1 MSEVRKR
8 QKLVGEVVS
17 AKMQKTVV
25 VNVTK
30 KIAHPVY
37 GKYVKR
43 SKKYMAHIG
52 SIEASVGNIVEI
64 RLIPPMSKNK
74 RWLVSKVIR
83 LSLIHISE
91 PTRPY

>member
-1 MSEVRKR
+1 MSELRKR

-74 RWLVSKVIR
+74 RWVVSKVIR
-83 LSLIHISE
+83 
-91 PTRPY
+91 

>member
-1 MSEVRKR
+1 MDEIRKR
-8 QKLVGEVVS
+8 QKLVGEVIS
-17 AKMQKTVV
+17 EKMQKTVV

-43 SKKYMAHIG
+43 SKKYMAHVG
-52 SIEASVGNIVEI
+52 AVEANIGNIVEI

-83 LSLIHISE
+83 
-91 PTRPY
+91 

>member
-1 MSEVRKR
+1 MSEARKR

-83 LSLIHISE
+83 
-91 PTRPY
+91 

>member
-37 GKYVKR
+37 GKYVNR

-83 LSLIHISE
+83 
-91 PTRPY
+91 

>member
-1 MSEVRKR
+1 MAEIRKR

-17 AKMQKTVV
+17 EKMQKTVV
-25 VNVTK
+25 VKVTK
-30 KIAHPVY
+30 KIPHPVY

-43 SKKYMAHIG
+43 SKKYMAHVG
-52 SIEASVGNIVEI
+52 AVEANIGNIVEI

-83 LSLIHISE
+83 
-91 PTRPY
+91 

>member
-25 VNVTK
+25 VSVTK

-37 GKYVKR
+37 GKYVNR

-83 LSLIHISE
+83 
-91 PTRPY
+91 

>member
-1 MSEVRKR
+1 MSEVRIR
-8 QKLVGEVVS
+8 EKLVGEVVS

-83 LSLIHISE
+83 
-91 PTRPY
+91 

>member
-1 MSEVRKR
+1 MTEIRKR
-8 QKLVGEVVS
+8 QKLVGEVLS
-17 AKMQKTVV
+17 EKMQKTVV

-43 SKKYMAHIG
+43 SKKYMAHVG
-52 SIEASVGNIVEI
+52 AVEANIGNIVEI
-64 RLIPPMSKNK
+64 RIIPPMSKNK

-83 LSLIHISE
+83 
-91 PTRPY
+91 

>member
-1 MSEVRKR
+1 MAEIRKR

-17 AKMQKTVV
+17 EKMQKTVV

-43 SKKYMAHIG
+43 SKKYMAHVG
-52 SIEASVGNIVEI
+52 AVEANIVNIVEI

-83 LSLIHISE
+83 
-91 PTRPY
+91 

>member
-8 QKLVGEVVS
+8 QILVGEVVS

-83 LSLIHISE
+83 
-91 PTRPY
+91 

>member
-1 MSEVRKR
+1 MTEIRKR

-17 AKMQKTVV
+17 ERMQKTVV

-30 KIAHPVY
+30 KIPHPVY
-37 GKYVKR
+37 GKYVNR

-52 SIEASVGNIVEI
+52 SVEASIGNIVEI
-64 RLIPPMSKNK
+64 RLIPPMSKHK

-83 LSLIHISE
+83 
-91 PTRPY
+91 

>member
-1 MSEVRKR
+1 MSELRKR

-37 GKYVKR
+37 RKYVKR

-83 LSLIHISE
+83 
-91 PTRPY
+91 

>member
-1 MSEVRKR
+1 MDEIRKR

-17 AKMQKTVV
+17 EKMQKTVV

-37 GKYVKR
+37 GKYIKR
-43 SKKYMAHIG
+43 SKKYMAHVG
-52 SIEASVGNIVEI
+52 AVEANIGNIVEI

-83 LSLIHISE
+83 
-91 PTRPY
+91 

>member
-1 MSEVRKR
+1 MSEIRKR

-17 AKMQKTVV
+17 AKMEKTVV

-30 KIAHPVY
+30 KIPHQVY
-37 GKYVKR
+37 GKFVKR
-43 SKKYMAHIG
+43 SKKYMAHLG
-52 SIEASVGNIVEI
+52 SVNANIGNIVEI

-83 LSLIHISE
+83 
-91 PTRPY
+91 

>member
-37 GKYVKR
+37 GKYVNR

-52 SIEASVGNIVEI
+52 SVEASVGNIVEI

-74 RWLVSKVIR
+74 RWLVSKIIR
-83 LSLIHISE
+83 
-91 PTRPY
+91 

>member
-37 GKYVKR
+37 GKYVNR

-52 SIEASVGNIVEI
+52 SVEASVGNIVEI

-74 RWLVSKVIR
+74 RWLVSKI
-83 LSLIHISE
+83 IS
-91 PTRPY
+91 

>member
-1 MSEVRKR
+1 MTEIRKR

-17 AKMQKTVV
+17 EKMQKTVV

-30 KIAHPVY
+30 KIPHPVY
-37 GKYVKR
+37 GKYVNR

-52 SIEASVGNIVEI
+52 SVEATIGNIVEI

-83 LSLIHISE
+83 
-91 PTRPY
+91 

>member
-1 MSEVRKR
+1 MAEIRKR
-8 QKLVGEVVS
+8 QKLVGEVIS
-17 AKMQKTVV
+17 EKMQKTVV

-43 SKKYMAHIG
+43 SKKYMAHVGAVKAKI
-52 SIEASVGNIVEI
+52 GNIVEI

-83 LSLIHISE
+83 
-91 PTRPY
+91 

>member
-1 MSEVRKR
+1 MAEIRKR

-17 AKMQKTVV
+17 EKMQKTVV

-37 GKYVKR
+37 GKYIKR
-43 SKKYMAHIG
+43 SKKYMAHVGAVKAKI
-52 SIEASVGNIVEI
+52 GNIVEI

-74 RWLVSKVIR
+74 RWLVGKVIR
-83 LSLIHISE
+83 
-91 PTRPY
+91 

>member
-1 MSEVRKR
+1 MAEIRKR
-8 QKLVGEVVS
+8 QKLVGEVIS
-17 AKMQKTVV
+17 EKMQKTDVV
-25 VNVTK
+25 IVTK

-43 SKKYMAHIG
+43 SKKYMAHVG
-52 SIEASVGNIVEI
+52 AVEANIGNIVEI

-83 LSLIHISE
+83 
-91 PTRPY
+91 

>member
-1 MSEVRKR
+1 MTEIRKR

-17 AKMQKTVV
+17 KKMQKTVV

-30 KIAHPVY
+30 KIPHPLY
-37 GKYVKR
+37 GKYVNR

-52 SIEASVGNIVEI
+52 SVEANIGNIVEI

-83 LSLIHISE
+83 
-91 PTRPY
+91 

>member
-1 MSEVRKR
+1 MMTEIRKR

-17 AKMQKTVV
+17 EKMQKTVV

-43 SKKYMAHIG
+43 SKKYMAHVG
-52 SIEASVGNIVEI
+52 AVEANIGNIVEI

-74 RWLVSKVIR
+74 RWLISKVIR
-83 LSLIHISE
+83 
-91 PTRPY
+91 

>member
-1 MSEVRKR
+1 MTEIRKR

-17 AKMQKTVV
+17 EKMQKTVV

-30 KIAHPVY
+30 KIPHPVY
-37 GKYVKR
+37 GKYVNR
-43 SKKYMAHIG
+43 SKKYMAHVG
-52 SIEASVGNIVEI
+52 SVEATIGNIVEI

-83 LSLIHISE
+83 
-91 PTRPY
+91 

>member
-1 MSEVRKR
+1 MSELRKR

-83 LSLIHISE
+83 
-91 PTRPY
+91 

>member
-52 SIEASVGNIVEI
+52 SIDASVGNIVEI

-83 LSLIHISE
+83 
-91 PTRPY
+91 

>member
-1 MSEVRKR
+1 MAEIRKR

-17 AKMQKTVV
+17 EKMQKTVV

-37 GKYVKR
+37 GKYIKR
-43 SKKYMAHIG
+43 SKKYMAHVGAVKAKI
-52 SIEASVGNIVEI
+52 GNIVEI

-83 LSLIHISE
+83 
-91 PTRPY
+91 